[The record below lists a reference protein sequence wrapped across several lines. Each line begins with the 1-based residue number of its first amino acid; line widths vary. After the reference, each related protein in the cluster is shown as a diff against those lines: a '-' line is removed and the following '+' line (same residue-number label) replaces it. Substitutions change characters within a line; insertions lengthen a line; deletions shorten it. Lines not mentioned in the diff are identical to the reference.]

1 MKSTTFFKTLIMGAG
16 LVTSMVMSPAS
27 FAGGNCTEYR
37 LSAYGGDAGFRVM
50 VGSRDFRKASNGSVI
65 GKICHSGNVQI
76 ELAKRHPGTRV
87 SLAVNGREYVFGEGD
102 RGDRHVNNWFRRY
115 VHVDLGHYSKPTH
128 KPHKW
133 KGKDHDN
140 SSFGYNHRYND
151 DYVDNRYRGRDHAGY
166 SDHYNDQGV
175 YYNHKPQKGSYGS
188 YKSYDN
194 DYVDHSHGH
203 KWKRHHKLPRFAIH
217 SKRHRKAHRRDI
229 PHRHKRPHH
238 QRYVTYY

>member
-1 MKSTTFFKTLIMGAG
+1 MKNTIFFKTLILGAG
-16 LVTSMVMSPAS
+16 LATSMAMAPAS
-27 FAGGNCTEYR
+27 FAGGGNCSEYR

-50 VGSRDFRKASNGSVI
+50 VGSRDFRKASNGSVV
-65 GKICHSGNVQI
+65 GRICHSGNVQI

-115 VHVDLGHYSKPTH
+115 VNVDLGHHSKPH
-128 KPHKW
+128 NKPHKW
-133 KGKDHDN
+133 KGKDHDD
-140 SSFGYNHRYND
+140 SSFGYNRRYQD
-151 DYVDNRYRGRDHAGY
+151 DYVDNRYRGRDHNGN
-166 SDHYNDQGV
+166 SGRYNDHGQS
-175 YYNHKPQKGSYGS
+175 YNHGQYDSDDYG
-188 YKSYDN
+188 YN
-194 DYVDHSHGH
+194 NHSHGH
-203 KWKRHHKLPRFAIH
+203 KWKRHHGLPRFAVH